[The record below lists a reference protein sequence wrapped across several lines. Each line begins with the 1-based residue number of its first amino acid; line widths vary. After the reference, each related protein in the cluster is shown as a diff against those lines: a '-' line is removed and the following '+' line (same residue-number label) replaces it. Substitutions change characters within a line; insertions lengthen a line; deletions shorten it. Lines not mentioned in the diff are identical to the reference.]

1 MNKAEKNG
9 FKFNKKFQRIM
20 VFVLAFFV
28 LFSSFGSTLLSSAI
42 PRELDEIDVVYEKF
56 ELIDKKDE
64 KPLEGLLEYW
74 TGFFLKI
81 KWDASAYGDNLK
93 EGDHFTVNIPD
104 EIKLKTAQEFDLT
117 FEGKVIGRAVI
128 TPGSEGGG
136 TIKVTFNKN
145 VEHVDK
151 IKGDLKID
159 AMFNVKKYVKQENGD
174 YKISFEFDGKHY
186 EYDIEGVK
194 LNQNE
199 IFNKWSNTP
208 PSGFDRVEWVLRINV
223 KKATFSNTVITDEL
237 SVKTGELPDEIKY
250 IPSSFKL
257 RNVRYGING
266 AVEEIYKIF
275 YYSEISSYITFDEKQ
290 QKFTFRLG
298 DFLKSKGYNDI
309 SEKQWTLI
317 YDSTYIEGMKLRN
330 KANFTATETTV
341 ILETSFFNE
350 HASGGISGETNNRI
364 RIKKVDSENES
375 VFLKG
380 AVFKIKNISTGEI
393 FTDTTDDDGI
403 AEFEHLK
410 PGQYTLEEVTP
421 PPGGY
426 MKDDTVYTLNVVNG
440 ELTYKKIK
448 NTKNPKISKTVTK
461 TWNDSDNQD
470 GKRPD
475 RIKVTLYANGEKV
488 TEVEVTKENGWKH
501 TFADLPKYKDG
512 QEINYT
518 VKETPVEGYQTAV
531 NGMDITNSRTP
542 DKISKTVT
550 KTWNDSDNQ
559 DGKRPDRIKVT
570 LYANGEKV
578 TEVEV
583 TKENGWK
590 HTFADLPKYK
600 DGQEINYTVK
610 ETPVEGYQ
618 TAVNGMDIT
627 NSRTPTKTNKNNTG
641 NTPVIPKTGNY
652 NNGRSDIIMGES
664 AMLLSAGLI
673 VLVLAQRRK
682 KEETKD

>member
-28 LFSSFGSTLLSSAI
+28 LFSSFGSTLLSSAL

-56 ELIDKKDE
+56 ELVDKKDE

-93 EGDHFTVNIPD
+93 EGDYFTVNIPD
-104 EIKLKTAQEFDLT
+104 EIKLKNAQEFDLT
-117 FEGKVIGRAVI
+117 FGGKVVGRAVI

-145 VEHVDK
+145 IEHVDK

-159 AMFNVKKYVKQENGD
+159 AIFNVKKYVKQEDGNH
-174 YKISFEFDGKHY
+174 KISFEFDGKHY
-186 EYDIEGVK
+186 EYDIKGVQ

-199 IFNKWSNTP
+199 IFNKWSNVP
-208 PSGFDRVEWVLRINV
+208 PSGFDKAAWVLRINV
-223 KKATFSNTVITDEL
+223 KKATFSNTVIKDEL
-237 SVKTGELPDEIKY
+237 TVKTGELPDEIKY

-257 RNVRYGING
+257 QNVRYGDNG
-266 AVEEIYKIF
+266 AVVETYKNF
-275 YYSEISSYITFDEKQ
+275 YYSELSSYITFDEKQ

-298 DFLKSKGYNDI
+298 DFLKSKGYDDI
-309 SEKQWTLI
+309 SGKQWMLV

-330 KANFTATETTV
+330 KANFTSTETIV
-341 ILETSFFNE
+341 ERESSFFNE

-364 RIKKVDSENES
+364 RIKKVDSENQS

-380 AVFKIKNISTGEI
+380 AVFKIKNLSTGEI

-440 ELTYKKIK
+440 ELIYKKIK

-475 RIKVTLYANGEKV
+475 KIKVTLYANGEKV
-488 TEVEVTKENGWKH
+488 T
-501 TFADLPKYKDG
+501 
-512 QEINYT
+512 
-518 VKETPVEGYQTAV
+518 
-531 NGMDITNSRTP
+531 
-542 DKISKTVT
+542 
-550 KTWNDSDNQ
+550 
-559 DGKRPDRIKVT
+559 
-570 LYANGEKV
+570 
-578 TEVEV
+578 
-583 TKENGWK
+583 
-590 HTFADLPKYK
+590 
-600 DGQEINYTVK
+600 
-610 ETPVEGYQ
+610 
-618 TAVNGMDIT
+618 
-627 NSRTPTKTNKNNTG
+627 
-641 NTPVIPKTGNY
+641 
-652 NNGRSDIIMGES
+652 
-664 AMLLSAGLI
+664 
-673 VLVLAQRRK
+673 
-682 KEETKD
+682 